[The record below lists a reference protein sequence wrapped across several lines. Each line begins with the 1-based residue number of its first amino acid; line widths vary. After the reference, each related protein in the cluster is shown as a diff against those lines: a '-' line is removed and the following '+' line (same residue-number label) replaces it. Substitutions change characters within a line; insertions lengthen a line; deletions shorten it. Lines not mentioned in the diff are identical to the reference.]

1 MTMARPSMSE
11 TPVRVGVIDSGWDAS
26 VPDRRVEP
34 GVGFVATH
42 AAGGISMVR
51 DAQDRHGHGTACADL
66 ILQVAP
72 EARIVPIR
80 IFSERLEAS
89 PAALI
94 AAIDWAVARHLGLI
108 NLSLTTIRRDA
119 LAPLYRSC
127 ELARRAGTI
136 VVAAAGPINARSL
149 PSIFEPVIGVTA
161 GRFDNRLEVQY
172 RDRHEVECVANGVQ
186 RARSLAGRV
195 RTWSGS
201 SFAAPVV
208 TGHIANFLQS
218 HLGATI
224 EVVRQMLVSR
234 FGYAGASP
242 LSPVAQ

>member
-1 MTMARPSMSE
+1 MTMSPPLRLDASL
-11 TPVRVGVIDSGWDAS
+11 RVGVIDSGWDSAIH
-26 VPDRRVEP
+26 DTRVDA
-34 GVGFVATH
+34 GLAFVAD
-42 AAGGISMVR
+42 AGGVSMVC

-72 EARIVPIR
+72 DARVIPIR

-94 AAIDWAVARHLGLI
+94 AAIDWAVARRLDLI

-119 LAPLYRSC
+119 LAALYRSC

-136 VVAAAGPINARSL
+136 VVAAAGPLNARAL
-149 PSIFEPVIGVTA
+149 PSIFEPVIGVAA
-161 GRFDNRLEVQY
+161 GRFENRLEVRY

-186 RARSLAGRV
+186 RARSLAGRI

-218 HLGATI
+218 HRGGTI

-234 FGYAGASP
+234 FGHGAGPP
-242 LSPVAQ
+242 LSRVQ